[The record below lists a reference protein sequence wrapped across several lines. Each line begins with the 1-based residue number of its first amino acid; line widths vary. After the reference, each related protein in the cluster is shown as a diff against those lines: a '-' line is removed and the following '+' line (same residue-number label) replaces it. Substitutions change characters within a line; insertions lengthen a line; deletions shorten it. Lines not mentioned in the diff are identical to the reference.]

1 VGVASG
7 TRRVRGMTASAR
19 SDDPLT
25 AADARPG
32 FWCEC
37 LLTSAEDSTVLVGS
51 CDAYAAGDAV
61 RWIRIAVR
69 MLVSVVDAA
78 EAGPVREW
86 LLFGSIPTAAALERG
101 EPFVI
106 ALRHEQLRLVW
117 SARPVGF
124 LPLAHRTGRALP
136 PCALGWSQPAAL
148 RTALTASQNTH
159 LSARR

>member
-1 VGVASG
+1 
-7 TRRVRGMTASAR
+7 MTASSR
-19 SDDPLT
+19 SNGPLT

-37 LLTSAEDSTVLVGS
+37 LLTSAESDSTVLVGS
-51 CDAYAAGDAV
+51 FDAYTAGDAV

-78 EAGPVREW
+78 ETEPVHEW
-86 LLFGSIPTAAALERG
+86 LLFGSNPTAAALERG
-101 EPFVI
+101 EPFAI

-124 LPLAHRTGRALP
+124 LPLAHRTASALP
-136 PCALGWSQPAAL
+136 PCALEWSQPAAL
-148 RTALTASQNTH
+148 RAALTASQNTH
-159 LSARR
+159 LPARR

>member
-1 VGVASG
+1 
-7 TRRVRGMTASAR
+7 MTASTGGNV
-19 SDDPLT
+19 PLN
-25 AADARPG
+25 ACDVRPG

-37 LLTSAEDSTVLVGS
+37 LLTSAESDSTVLVGS
-51 CDAYAAGDAV
+51 FDAYGARDAV

-78 EAGPVREW
+78 EAEPVHEW
-86 LLFGSIPTAAALERG
+86 LLFGSYPTAAALERG
-101 EPFVI
+101 EPFAV

-136 PCALGWSQPAAL
+136 PCAQEWAQPAVLSA
-148 RTALTASQNTH
+148 ALTTSNTH
-159 LSARR
+159 LPTRR

>member
-1 VGVASG
+1 
-7 TRRVRGMTASAR
+7 MTASPHG
-19 SDDPLT
+19 SGPL
-25 AADARPG
+25 AAAGARPG

-37 LLTSAEDSTVLVGS
+37 LLTSAESDSTVLVGS
-51 CDAYAAGDAV
+51 FDAYAARDAV

-78 EAGPVREW
+78 EAEPAHEW
-86 LLFGSIPTAAALERG
+86 LLFGSNPTAAALERG
-101 EPFVI
+101 EPFAI

-136 PCALGWSQPAAL
+136 PCASERAQPAAL
-148 RTALTASQNTH
+148 RAALTASQNPH
-159 LSARR
+159 LPARR